1 MKGAVLRGG
10 PCLFAANWFARVRS
24 LVRAQICHMIGKT
37 DGPTKE
43 DQMSNIVLLDNVEHH
58 DLKVRGDRGEAFG
71 DHVNQT
77 LIFPNEFRDI
87 QRDYPILFR
96 KDPAGAYQAVALLG
110 LERDKNLFLDGTKW
124 AAHYIPAVL
133 ARGPFSIVLQRPNGQ
148 TGDAL
153 DAKIQ
158 IDLDNAAVNTEDGFP
173 LFLPQG
179 GYAPYLEHMIGVLR
193 TLHDGVALAQGFF
206 KALHDLDLIEPV
218 ALEIK
223 TSETEQFSVPDVY
236 SINQEK
242 FHNLPAATLEALHQ
256 SGVLAACYW
265 VLGSLDNIQRLI
277 DRKNRG

>member
-1 MKGAVLRGG
+1 
-10 PCLFAANWFARVRS
+10 
-24 LVRAQICHMIGKT
+24 
-37 DGPTKE
+37 
-43 DQMSNIVLLDNVEHH
+43 MSNVVLLDNVEHH
-58 DLKVRGDRGEAFG
+58 DLKVKVARGDAFG

-87 QRDYPILFR
+87 QRDYPIVFR
-96 KDPAGAYQAVALLG
+96 KDAEGAYQAVALLG
-110 LERDKNLFLDGTKW
+110 LERDENLFLDGNSW
-124 AAHYIPAVL
+124 DAHYIPAVL
-133 ARGPFSIVLQRPNGQ
+133 ARGPFSIALQRPDGS
-148 TGDAL
+148 GSEAP

-158 IDLDNAAVNTEDGFP
+158 IDLDNAAVNREEGLP
-173 LFLPQG
+173 LFLSQG

-206 KALHDLDLIEPV
+206 KALHELDLIEPV

-223 TSETEQFSVPDVY
+223 TSETEQFSVPGVY

-256 SGVLAACYW
+256 SGALAACYW

-277 DRKNRG
+277 ERKNRG